1 MLRPILGSRRST
13 SSSRSQSVTEL
24 LLAWSEG
31 EQSALE
37 QLMPYVYDDLRS
49 TARRYMR
56 RERPDHTLQA
66 TALVNETYARL
77 VDIRRIRWQDRAHFL
92 AMAARLMR
100 RILVEF
106 ARARGYQKRGGA
118 RNRVPLT
125 ESLCAADAPSYDV
138 LALDEALDRLASM
151 DCRRGQIVELRFFGG
166 LTIEET
172 AAALQISSDTVVR
185 DWKLAKSWL
194 AREMKR
200 RS

>member
-1 MLRPILGSRRST
+1 M
-13 SSSRSQSVTEL
+13 TEL

-37 QLMPYVYDDLRS
+37 KLMPYVYDDLRA

-77 VDIRRIRWQDRAHFL
+77 LDIRRIQWQDRAHFL

-118 RNRVPLT
+118 RSRVSLT
-125 ESLCAADAPSYDV
+125 DSLRGVDAPSYDV
-138 LALDEALDRLASM
+138 LALNQVLDRLAVL
-151 DCRRGQIVELRFFGG
+151 DPRRGQIVELRFFGG

-172 AAALQISSDTVVR
+172 AAALEISSDTVVR

-200 RS
+200 GS